1 MAGAGA
7 IPEVELSELLGVL
20 SFGADLGMGQPM
32 DHVLGQCLIARGLA
46 RAIGLDAA
54 GRETVVFASLVA
66 WVGCHVDAY
75 EQAKWFGDEMALKG
89 DTRRVDF
96 SGPTA
101 EPLFMLRHLG
111 AGQPLHRRVAMV
123 PSFLT
128 EGMPAAASMI
138 ETHWRASDDL
148 MERLGLEQAV
158 RETVAQ
164 SFERWDGRG
173 EPAGLVGE
181 QILTTARVVNL
192 ADAAAAYHRAAGVEA
207 AVEVARERA
216 GSQFDPGLVE
226 AFAAAAEQI
235 FAEVDAAEPWAV
247 VAAGRTPRRPLA
259 GEELDSALEALAD
272 FVDVKS
278 PFTIGHSRGVAR
290 LVAAAAPGLG
300 LGAEETELARRAALV
315 HDLGRLGVPNTVWDK
330 PGPLTPAE
338 LERARMHVYLGER
351 MLSSSAALAPLAA
364 IAVQHHERLDGSG
377 YPRGLAGG
385 AISPSGRLLAAA
397 DCYQAR
403 IEPRPHRPAQTPEEA
418 AAGLREEVAAR
429 LLDSGAVEAVL
440 AAAGHATPRRRQW
453 PADLTT
459 REVEV
464 LRLLARGMT
473 NKEIAAELVISPK
486 TAGTHVEHIYAKLG
500 VGNRALASLFAA
512 RHGLI
517 AAGEAPGLA

>member
-1 MAGAGA
+1 MADAPTLTPTPA
-7 IPEVELSELLGVL
+7 VELSELLGVL

-46 RAIGLDAA
+46 RRIGLDAA
-54 GRETVVFASLVA
+54 EREAVVYASLVA

-75 EQAKWFGDEMALKG
+75 EQAKWFGDEMALKK
-89 DTRRVDF
+89 DARWVDRG
-96 SGPTA
+96 SRAA
-101 EPLFMLRHLG
+101 ESLFMLRHFG
-111 AGQPLHRRVAMV
+111 ADQPLHRRVAMA
-123 PSFLT
+123 PAIFG
-128 EGMPAAASMI
+128 EAGRAAASMI

-148 MERLGLEQAV
+148 MERLGLEQTV

-173 EPAGLVGE
+173 EPAGLAGE
-181 QILTTARVVNL
+181 QILITARVVNL
-192 ADAAAAYHRAAGVEA
+192 ADPVAAYYRAEGTRAAV
-207 AVEVARERA
+207 AVAHERA
-216 GSQFDPGLVE
+216 GTQLDPKLVE
-226 AFAAAAEQI
+226 AFADAAEEI
-235 FAEVDAAEPWAV
+235 FAEVEAAEPWAV

-259 GEELDSALEALAD
+259 GAELDGALEALAD
-272 FVDVKS
+272 FVDIKS
-278 PFTIGHSRGVAR
+278 PFTVGHSRGVAR
-290 LVAAAAPGLG
+290 LVAAAAPALG
-300 LGAEETELARRAALV
+300 LGAAETELARRAALV

-330 PGPLTPAE
+330 PGPLSPAE

-351 MLSSSAALAPLAA
+351 MLSSSPALVPLAEV
-364 IAVQHHERLDGSG
+364 AVEHHERLDGSG
-377 YPRGLAGG
+377 YPRGLDGG
-385 AISPSGRLLAAA
+385 EISPSGRLLAAA

-403 IEPRPHRPAQTPEEA
+403 IEPRPHRPAQSTEEA
-418 AAGLREEVAAR
+418 AAGLREEVAAG

-453 PADLTT
+453 PAGLTT

-486 TAGTHVEHIYAKLG
+486 TAGTHVEHIYEKVG

-512 RHGLI
+512 RHGLV
-517 AAGEAPGLA
+517 APGSA